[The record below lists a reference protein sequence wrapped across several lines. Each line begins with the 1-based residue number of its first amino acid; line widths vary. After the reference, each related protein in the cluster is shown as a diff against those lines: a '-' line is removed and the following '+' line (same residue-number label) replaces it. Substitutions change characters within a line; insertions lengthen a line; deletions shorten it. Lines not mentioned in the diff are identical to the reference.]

1 MSNPITYK
9 TMTLA
14 ECPDR
19 RAEFWDK
26 DELILVIHFSK
37 AMGQGNVVDLLAEE
51 WLSAGAGNCVN
62 ICS

>member
-1 MSNPITYK
+1 MNPITYK

-14 ECPDR
+14 ESPDR

-26 DELILVIHFSK
+26 DELILVIHFNSSTLTSET
-37 AMGQGNVVDLLAEE
+37 VHRLALS
-51 WLSAGAGNCVN
+51 WLAAGGGNCVN